1 MLSPGK
7 ALSIFLP
14 CYYIYFTTDY
24 NPEGAKLTVIPGSKE
39 PASTLPIGT
48 VPTPPILKTS

>member
-1 MLSPGK
+1 MLSPGSP
-7 ALSIFLP
+7 LSSFLP
-14 CYYIYFTTDY
+14 CYSIWFTTDY
-24 NPEGAKLTVIPGSKE
+24 RLDGAKVTVIPGSKY